1 MTHKTPPPN
10 AKNAKNA
17 QAKSAKNA
25 TNAQNAQNAK
35 AKNAKATAEKAK
47 NAPAEQAKAPVQ
59 DQAAAKN
66 QSTSKAG
73 ENATAKAEQKATANA
88 DQKGPETNAASQP
101 AQPAQ
106 GSQPASSSQPSD
118 KPAQPNKPG
127 NPAKRG
133 VQRTITYIEPI
144 SALKMALIF
153 NLALFAVWFVAM
165 ALIYIVLSAAG
176 TWDRLDSL
184 IGDLTD
190 SSGMSAGMYF
200 GGVVAI
206 GLFEVVLFTLLAPVA
221 ALIYNASSSILGG
234 LRIQLDR

>member
-10 AKNAKNA
+10 AKNVKNAKNA

-25 TNAQNAQNAK
+25 ANAQNAK
-35 AKNAKATAEKAK
+35 ATAENAK

-66 QSTSKAG
+66 Q
-73 ENATAKAEQKATANA
+73 ATAKTGDKAAAETGQKA
-88 DQKGPETNAASQP
+88 QETNAASQP
-101 AQPAQ
+101 AQPDNKT
-106 GSQPASSSQPSD
+106 S
-118 KPAQPNKPG
+118 KPNKPG

>member
-25 TNAQNAQNAK
+25 ANAQNAK
-35 AKNAKATAEKAK
+35 AKNAKSAKATADKAK

-59 DQAAAKN
+59 DQAAVKN
-66 QSTSKAG
+66 QATSKAG
-73 ENATAKAEQKATANA
+73 DKAAAETGQKATANA
-88 DQKGPETNAASQP
+88 DQKAPETNAATQP
-101 AQPAQ
+101 AQPDNK
-106 GSQPASSSQPSD
+106 PS
-118 KPAQPNKPG
+118 KPNKPG

-165 ALIYIVLSAAG
+165 ALIYIVLGAAG

>member
-10 AKNAKNA
+10 AKNAK
-17 QAKSAKNA
+17 
-25 TNAQNAQNAK
+25 K
-35 AKNAKATAEKAK
+35 AKNAKATAENAK

-66 QSTSKAG
+66 QT
-73 ENATAKAEQKATANA
+73 TAKTGDKAAEETGQKATANA
-88 DQKGPETNAASQP
+88 DQKAPETNAAAQP

-106 GSQPASSSQPSD
+106 GSQPASSSQP
-118 KPAQPNKPG
+118 AQSAQRDNKPKKPN

-165 ALIYIVLSAAG
+165 ALIYIVLGAAG

>member
-10 AKNAKNA
+10 AKNANAKNA

-25 TNAQNAQNAK
+25 ANAQNAK

-59 DQAAAKN
+59 DQAAVKN
-66 QSTSKAG
+66 QAAANS
-73 ENATAKAEQKATANA
+73 EPNAAPNAEQKA
-88 DQKGPETNAASQP
+88 PETNAAI
-101 AQPAQ
+101 
-106 GSQPASSSQPSD
+106 QPASSSQP
-118 KPAQPNKPG
+118 AQPDNKPNKPG

-165 ALIYIVLSAAG
+165 ALIYIVLGAAG

>member
-10 AKNAKNA
+10 AKNAK
-17 QAKSAKNA
+17 
-25 TNAQNAQNAK
+25 K
-35 AKNAKATAEKAK
+35 AKNAKATAENAK

-66 QSTSKAG
+66 QT
-73 ENATAKAEQKATANA
+73 TAKTGDKAAEETGQKATANA
-88 DQKGPETNAASQP
+88 DQKAPETNAAAQP

-106 GSQPASSSQPSD
+106 GSQPASSSQPAQSAQRD
-118 KPAQPNKPG
+118 NKPKKPG

-165 ALIYIVLSAAG
+165 ALIYIVLGAAG

>member
-10 AKNAKNA
+10 AANAKNAKNA
-17 QAKSAKNA
+17 QD
-25 TNAQNAQNAK
+25 
-35 AKNAKATAEKAK
+35 AKATAENAK

-66 QSTSKAG
+66 Q
-73 ENATAKAEQKATANA
+73 ATAKTEPKAAEETGQKATVNA
-88 DQKGPETNAASQP
+88 DQKAPETNVATQP

-106 GSQPASSSQPSD
+106 SAQRDNKSS
-118 KPAQPNKPG
+118 KPG

-165 ALIYIVLSAAG
+165 ALIYIVLGAAG

>member
-25 TNAQNAQNAK
+25 ANAQNAK
-35 AKNAKATAEKAK
+35 AKNAKSAKATADKAK

-59 DQAAAKN
+59 DQAAVKN
-66 QSTSKAG
+66 QATSKAG
-73 ENATAKAEQKATANA
+73 DKAAAETGQKATANA
-88 DQKGPETNAASQP
+88 DQKAPETNAATQP
-101 AQPAQ
+101 AQPDNK
-106 GSQPASSSQPSD
+106 PS
-118 KPAQPNKPG
+118 KPSKPG

-165 ALIYIVLSAAG
+165 ALIYIVLGAAG

>member
-10 AKNAKNA
+10 ARNAKN
-17 QAKSAKNA
+17 
-25 TNAQNAQNAK
+25 
-35 AKNAKATAEKAK
+35 AKNAKATAENAK

-66 QSTSKAG
+66 QT
-73 ENATAKAEQKATANA
+73 TAKTGDKAAEETGQKATANA
-88 DQKGPETNAASQP
+88 DQKAPETNAATQP

-106 GSQPASSSQPSD
+106 SAQRDNKPS
-118 KPAQPNKPG
+118 KPG

-165 ALIYIVLSAAG
+165 ALIYIILGAAG

-200 GGVVAI
+200 GGVIAI

>member
-25 TNAQNAQNAK
+25 ANAQNAQNAK

-47 NAPAEQAKAPVQ
+47 NAPAEQAKATVQ

-66 QSTSKAG
+66 QATSKAG
-73 ENATAKAEQKATANA
+73 ENATAKAEQKA
-88 DQKGPETNAASQP
+88 PETNAASQP
-101 AQPAQ
+101 AQ
-106 GSQPASSSQPSD
+106 SD
-118 KPAQPNKPG
+118 NKPGKPG

>member
-10 AKNAKNA
+10 AKKAKNAQAKNA
-17 QAKSAKNA
+17 QAKSAQAKRAKNA
-25 TNAQNAQNAK
+25 ANAQNAK

-66 QSTSKAG
+66 QATSKAG
-73 ENATAKAEQKATANA
+73 ENATAKAEQKAPEANA
-88 DQKGPETNAASQP
+88 APQP
-101 AQPAQ
+101 AQP
-106 GSQPASSSQPSD
+106 S
-118 KPAQPNKPG
+118 KPNKPG

>member
-10 AKNAKNA
+10 AKIIQNSKSAQAKNAKN
-17 QAKSAKNA
+17 
-25 TNAQNAQNAK
+25 
-35 AKNAKATAEKAK
+35 AKNAKATAENAK

-59 DQAAAKN
+59 DQAAVKN
-66 QSTSKAG
+66 QT
-73 ENATAKAEQKATANA
+73 TAKTGDKAAEETGQKATANA
-88 DQKGPETNAASQP
+88 DQKAPETNAATQP

-106 GSQPASSSQPSD
+106 SAQRDNKPS
-118 KPAQPNKPG
+118 KPG

-165 ALIYIVLSAAG
+165 ALIYIVLGAAG

>member
-17 QAKSAKNA
+17 KNAQAKSAKNA
-25 TNAQNAQNAK
+25 ANAQNAK
-35 AKNAKATAEKAK
+35 AKNAKNAKATADKAK
-47 NAPAEQAKAPVQ
+47 NAPAEKAKAPVQ
-59 DQAAAKN
+59 DQAAVKN
-66 QSTSKAG
+66 QATSKAG
-73 ENATAKAEQKATANA
+73 DKAAAETGQKATANA
-88 DQKGPETNAASQP
+88 DQKAPETNAATQP
-101 AQPAQ
+101 AQPDNK
-106 GSQPASSSQPSD
+106 PS
-118 KPAQPNKPG
+118 KPNKPG

-165 ALIYIVLSAAG
+165 ALIYIVLGAAG

>member
-10 AKNAKNA
+10 AKNAK
-17 QAKSAKNA
+17 
-25 TNAQNAQNAK
+25 K
-35 AKNAKATAEKAK
+35 AKNAKATAENAK

-66 QSTSKAG
+66 QTTVKTGDKA
-73 ENATAKAEQKATANA
+73 AEEAGQKATANA
-88 DQKGPETNAASQP
+88 DQKAPETNAATQP
-101 AQPAQ
+101 AQPAK
-106 GSQPASSSQPSD
+106 GSQPASSSQPAQSAQRD
-118 KPAQPNKPG
+118 NKPSKPG

-165 ALIYIVLSAAG
+165 ALIYIVLGAAG

-200 GGVVAI
+200 GAVVAI

>member
-10 AKNAKNA
+10 AKNAKAKNAQAKSA

-25 TNAQNAQNAK
+25 ANAQNAK

-66 QSTSKAG
+66 QAAANS
-73 ENATAKAEQKATANA
+73 EPNAAPNAEQKA
-88 DQKGPETNAASQP
+88 PETNAAT
-101 AQPAQ
+101 
-106 GSQPASSSQPSD
+106 QPASSSQP
-118 KPAQPNKPG
+118 AQPDNKPNKPG

-165 ALIYIVLSAAG
+165 ALIYIILGAAG

>member
-17 QAKSAKNA
+17 KNAQAKSAKNA
-25 TNAQNAQNAK
+25 ANAQNAK
-35 AKNAKATAEKAK
+35 AKNAKNAKATADKAK

-59 DQAAAKN
+59 DQAATKN
-66 QSTSKAG
+66 QT
-73 ENATAKAEQKATANA
+73 TAKTGDKAAAETGQKATANA
-88 DQKGPETNAASQP
+88 DQKAPETNAATQP
-101 AQPAQ
+101 AQPDNK
-106 GSQPASSSQPSD
+106 PS
-118 KPAQPNKPG
+118 KPNKPG

-165 ALIYIVLSAAG
+165 ALIYIVLGAAG

>member
-10 AKNAKNA
+10 AKNAK
-17 QAKSAKNA
+17 
-25 TNAQNAQNAK
+25 K
-35 AKNAKATAEKAK
+35 AKNAKATAENAK

-66 QSTSKAG
+66 QTTVKTGDKA
-73 ENATAKAEQKATANA
+73 AEETGQKATANA
-88 DQKGPETNAASQP
+88 DQKAPETNAATQP

-106 GSQPASSSQPSD
+106 GSQPASSSQP
-118 KPAQPNKPG
+118 AQSAQRDNKPNKPN

-165 ALIYIVLSAAG
+165 ALIYIVLGAAG

-190 SSGMSAGMYF
+190 SSGMSAGMCF

>member
-10 AKNAKNA
+10 AKNAKAKNA

-25 TNAQNAQNAK
+25 ANAQNAK

-66 QSTSKAG
+66 QAAANS
-73 ENATAKAEQKATANA
+73 EPNAAPNAEQKA
-88 DQKGPETNAASQP
+88 PETNAANQSASSSQP
-101 AQPAQ
+101 AQPN
-106 GSQPASSSQPSD
+106 S
-118 KPAQPNKPG
+118 KPNKPG

-165 ALIYIVLSAAG
+165 ALIYIVLGAAG

>member
-10 AKNAKNA
+10 AKNAK
-17 QAKSAKNA
+17 
-25 TNAQNAQNAK
+25 K
-35 AKNAKATAEKAK
+35 AKNAKATAENAK

-66 QSTSKAG
+66 QTTVKTGDKA
-73 ENATAKAEQKATANA
+73 AEEAGQKATANA
-88 DQKGPETNAASQP
+88 DQKAPETNAATQP

-106 GSQPASSSQPSD
+106 GSQPASSSQPAQSAQRD
-118 KPAQPNKPG
+118 NKPSKPG

-165 ALIYIVLSAAG
+165 ALIYIVLGAAG

>member
-10 AKNAKNA
+10 AKNAK
-17 QAKSAKNA
+17 
-25 TNAQNAQNAK
+25 K
-35 AKNAKATAEKAK
+35 AKNAKATAENAK

-66 QSTSKAG
+66 QTTVKTGDKA
-73 ENATAKAEQKATANA
+73 AEEAGQKATVNA
-88 DQKGPETNAASQP
+88 DQKAPETNAATQP

-106 GSQPASSSQPSD
+106 S
-118 KPAQPNKPG
+118 AQRDNKPSKPN

-165 ALIYIVLSAAG
+165 ALIYIVLGAAG

>member
-10 AKNAKNA
+10 AKNAKAKNA
-17 QAKSAKNA
+17 KAKSAKNA
-25 TNAQNAQNAK
+25 ANAQNAK

-66 QSTSKAG
+66 QATSKAG
-73 ENATAKAEQKATANA
+73 DNATAKAEQKA
-88 DQKGPETNAASQP
+88 PEANAASQP
-101 AQPAQ
+101 AQPDNKT
-106 GSQPASSSQPSD
+106 S
-118 KPAQPNKPG
+118 KPNKPG

-165 ALIYIVLSAAG
+165 ALIYIVLGAAG

>member
-17 QAKSAKNA
+17 QNAKAKNVQA
-25 TNAQNAQNAK
+25 TAGK
-35 AKNAKATAEKAK
+35 AKNAKAK
-47 NAPAEQAKAPVQ
+47 NVQGSAEQAKAPVQ
-59 DQAAAKN
+59 DQAVAKN
-66 QSTSKAG
+66 QTTAKAG
-73 ENATAKAEQKATANA
+73 ENATAKAEQKAE
-88 DQKGPETNAASQP
+88 QKAPETNAATQP
-101 AQPAQ
+101 T
-106 GSQPASSSQPSD
+106 SSSQPVQPD
-118 KPAQPNKPG
+118 NKPNKPNKPG

-165 ALIYIVLSAAG
+165 ALIYIVLGAAG

-200 GGVVAI
+200 GGVIAI

>member
-17 QAKSAKNA
+17 QNAKAKSAKNA
-25 TNAQNAQNAK
+25 ANAQNAK

-66 QSTSKAG
+66 QATSKAG
-73 ENATAKAEQKATANA
+73 DNATAKAEQKA
-88 DQKGPETNAASQP
+88 PEANAASQP
-101 AQPAQ
+101 AQPDNKT
-106 GSQPASSSQPSD
+106 S
-118 KPAQPNKPG
+118 KPNKPG

-165 ALIYIVLSAAG
+165 ALIYIVLGAAG

>member
-25 TNAQNAQNAK
+25 ANAQNAK
-35 AKNAKATAEKAK
+35 AKNAKNAKATADKAK

-59 DQAAAKN
+59 DQAAVKN
-66 QSTSKAG
+66 QATSKAG
-73 ENATAKAEQKATANA
+73 DKAAAETGQKATANA
-88 DQKGPETNAASQP
+88 DQKAPETNAATQP
-101 AQPAQ
+101 AQPDNK
-106 GSQPASSSQPSD
+106 PS
-118 KPAQPNKPG
+118 KPNKPG

-165 ALIYIVLSAAG
+165 ALIYIVLGAAG

>member
-17 QAKSAKNA
+17 
-25 TNAQNAQNAK
+25 
-35 AKNAKATAEKAK
+35 KATAENAK

-66 QSTSKAG
+66 QT
-73 ENATAKAEQKATANA
+73 TAKTGDKAAEETGQKATANA
-88 DQKGPETNAASQP
+88 DQKAPETNAATQP

-106 GSQPASSSQPSD
+106 GSQPASSSQP
-118 KPAQPNKPG
+118 AQSAQRDNKPNKPN

-165 ALIYIVLSAAG
+165 ALTYIVLGAAG

>member
-10 AKNAKNA
+10 AKNAKKAKNA

-25 TNAQNAQNAK
+25 ANAQNAK

-59 DQAAAKN
+59 DQAAVKN
-66 QSTSKAG
+66 QATSKAG
-73 ENATAKAEQKATANA
+73 DKAAAETGQKATANA
-88 DQKGPETNAASQP
+88 DQKAPETNAATQP
-101 AQPAQ
+101 AQPDNK
-106 GSQPASSSQPSD
+106 PS
-118 KPAQPNKPG
+118 KPNKPG

-165 ALIYIVLSAAG
+165 ALIYIVLGAAG

>member
-25 TNAQNAQNAK
+25 ANAQNAK
-35 AKNAKATAEKAK
+35 AKNAKNAKATADKAK

-59 DQAAAKN
+59 DQAAVKN
-66 QSTSKAG
+66 QATSKAG
-73 ENATAKAEQKATANA
+73 DKAAAETGQKATANA
-88 DQKGPETNAASQP
+88 DQKAPETNAATQP
-101 AQPAQ
+101 AQPDNK
-106 GSQPASSSQPSD
+106 PS
-118 KPAQPNKPG
+118 KPSKPGKPG

-165 ALIYIVLSAAG
+165 ALIYIVLGAAG

>member
-10 AKNAKNA
+10 AKNAKAKNA

-25 TNAQNAQNAK
+25 ANAQNAK

-59 DQAAAKN
+59 DQAAVKN
-66 QSTSKAG
+66 QATSKAG
-73 ENATAKAEQKATANA
+73 DKAAAETGQKATANA
-88 DQKGPETNAASQP
+88 DQKAPETNAATQP
-101 AQPAQ
+101 AQPDNK
-106 GSQPASSSQPSD
+106 PS
-118 KPAQPNKPG
+118 KPNKPG

-165 ALIYIVLSAAG
+165 ALIYIVLGAAG

>member
-17 QAKSAKNA
+17 KNA
-25 TNAQNAQNAK
+25 ANAQNAK
-35 AKNAKATAEKAK
+35 AKNAKATAENAK

-66 QSTSKAG
+66 QT
-73 ENATAKAEQKATANA
+73 TAKTGDKAAAETGQKA
-88 DQKGPETNAASQP
+88 QETNAATPP
-101 AQPAQ
+101 AQPDNKT
-106 GSQPASSSQPSD
+106 S
-118 KPAQPNKPG
+118 KPNKPG